1 MNDFLAVFKAAE
13 IDIPHGQQQGH
24 FIGLFVNIAVCQSLK
39 AGGCDILKQRSVDM
53 DAEVVLGAGEGDIEL
68 TPFLVTGAL
77 EVVQHEEDIVKFLS
91 LDLVDGGNKDCRSV
105 GPGEIFQRRL
115 PEKKFEIGLVY
126 DFPLPRTGSVIRTGR
141 FKIIHDVKAH
151 SKHGAAGKPV

>member
-1 MNDFLAVFKAAE
+1 MDTE
-13 IDIPHGQQQGH
+13 IA
-24 FIGLFVNIAVCQSLK
+24 F
-39 AGGCDILKQRSVDM
+39 
-53 DAEVVLGAGEGDIEL
+53 GAGEGDIEL

-77 EVVQHEEDIVKFLS
+77 EVVKHEEDIVKFLS

-141 FKIIHDVKAH
+141 SKIIHDVKTH
-151 SKHGAAGKPV
+151 TKH